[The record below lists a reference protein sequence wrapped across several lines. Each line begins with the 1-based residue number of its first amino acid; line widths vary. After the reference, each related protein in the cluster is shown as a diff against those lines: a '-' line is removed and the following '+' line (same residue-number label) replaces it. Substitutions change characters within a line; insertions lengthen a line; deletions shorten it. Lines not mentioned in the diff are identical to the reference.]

1 MTLAPRQLPAGL
13 VGRRL
18 GAGHGGGAAIFQALQ
33 PRAKSPELG
42 QGGVGLAP
50 AIKAPRLPVLGW
62 GNGMLPARS
71 SFHGASF
78 LRRAAKRGGGRGGA
92 ARPPGRGGRRKKK
105 KSGPAGLQK
114 KKKKK

>member
-1 MTLAPRQLPAGL
+1 MTLAPRQLPAVL

-62 GNGMLPARS
+62 GNVMLPARS

-78 LRRAAKRGGGRGGA
+78 LRRAAKRGGGRGGPA
-92 ARPPGRGGRRKKK
+92 CRQAGKSRKK
-105 KSGPAGLQK
+105 SLTLGRAELQ
-114 KKKKK
+114 

>member
-1 MTLAPRQLPAGL
+1 MTLPPRQLPAGL

-18 GAGHGGGAAIFQALQ
+18 GAGRGGGAAIFQALQ

-62 GNGMLPARS
+62 GNGVLPARS

-78 LRRAAKRGGGRGGA
+78 LRRAAKRGGGRGGGARRA
-92 ARPPGRGGRRKKK
+92 ALRRTVRRHRPP
-105 KSGPAGLQK
+105 AA
-114 KKKKK
+114 